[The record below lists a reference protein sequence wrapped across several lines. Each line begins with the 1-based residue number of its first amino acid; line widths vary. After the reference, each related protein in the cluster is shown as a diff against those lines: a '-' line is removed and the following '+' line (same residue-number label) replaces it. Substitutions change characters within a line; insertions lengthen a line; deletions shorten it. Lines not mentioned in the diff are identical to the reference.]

1 LRKRLANLNVSSMA
15 IDLPLVMNSETQRNS
30 TKITFMKM
38 RNLKEVAIQLL
49 WTVDSMSSVR
59 KLTQKV
65 SESPKLEKT
74 ALRVE
79 EMGMHVYLH
88 SFHNLRYF
96 EKLHTF
102 DVSVETW
109 ESFAGALDY
118 THKFINLK
126 RFRLATGK
134 KFNENAMKKQHVS
147 LTVASK
153 LGAFP
158 GLEDMELALDF
169 RGFIQQSIEFLQNI
183 SYPGCLKALNL
194 DLMLPDF
201 DTLIQKATKSL
212 SIVTYLSVENQ
223 PPFKQFIKNHE
234 NLTSLKKFR
243 FYVDTKQM
251 QASHS
256 KLFRA
261 LTAHMKSLEEVD
273 LDIQAQQA
281 KPFLYLGL
289 YNTLVMQDKVKKVK
303 VNMKSS
309 FVEFSG
315 TDLLEIENRLT
326 GLKEINIGSSGERIM
341 NEKVQS
347 FFKSVALKGIEEI
360 VLDFVQVV
368 RDPELEKRFVMLEKC
383 EKLRKLV
390 LRFEVEGYSEISM
403 EQILKVAGK
412 LRRLEVFDVEL
423 VNVEIEDEFVKRWE
437 EIVRNR
443 RWSLN
448 RCRLCGI
455 SSNCVKK

>member
-1 LRKRLANLNVSSMA
+1 
-15 IDLPLVMNSETQRNS
+15 
-30 TKITFMKM
+30 
-38 RNLKEVAIQLL
+38 
-49 WTVDSMSSVR
+49 
-59 KLTQKV
+59 
-65 SESPKLEKT
+65 
-74 ALRVE
+74 
-79 EMGMHVYLH
+79 
-88 SFHNLRYF
+88 
-96 EKLHTF
+96 
-102 DVSVETW
+102 
-109 ESFAGALDY
+109 
-118 THKFINLK
+118 
-126 RFRLATGK
+126 
-134 KFNENAMKKQHVS
+134 
-147 LTVASK
+147 
-153 LGAFP
+153 
-158 GLEDMELALDF
+158 
-169 RGFIQQSIEFLQNI
+169 
-183 SYPGCLKALNL
+183 
-194 DLMLPDF
+194 
-201 DTLIQKATKSL
+201 
-212 SIVTYLSVENQ
+212 
-223 PPFKQFIKNHE
+223 
-234 NLTSLKKFR
+234 
-243 FYVDTKQM
+243 
-251 QASHS
+251 
-256 KLFRA
+256 
-261 LTAHMKSLEEVD
+261 MKSLEEVD